1 MKVAFYKGKGDW
13 VDWAIRKWTRSP
25 YSHCEI
31 VIDNTWY
38 SSSARDGGVR
48 KKNIHHN
55 PENWDFIDIKIQVND
70 KNIIKMFFN
79 KQIGKKY
86 DYVGILLSQV
96 IPLHEDIKNRWFCS
110 EICAYTLQLID
121 ILPKDKKSN
130 WYSPGRLYKRLS

>member
-1 MKVAFYKGKGDW
+1 MRVAFYKGKGNW
-13 VDWAIRKWTRSP
+13 VDWTIRKWTRSP

-48 KKNIHHN
+48 KKNIYHN

-70 KNIIKMFFN
+70 ENIIKMFFN

-96 IPLHEDIKNRWFCS
+96 IPLHKDIKNRWFCS
-110 EICAYTLQLID
+110 EICAYALQLIGM
-121 ILPKDKKSN
+121 LPKDKRPN
-130 WYSPGRLYKRLS
+130 WYSPGRFYKKLS